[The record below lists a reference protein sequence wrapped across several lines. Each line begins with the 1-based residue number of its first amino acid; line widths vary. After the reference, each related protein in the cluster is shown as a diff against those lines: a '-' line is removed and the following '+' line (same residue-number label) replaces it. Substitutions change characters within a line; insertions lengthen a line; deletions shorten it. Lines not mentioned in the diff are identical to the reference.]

1 MSCERNDRS
10 VRMTTAPAAVRAE
23 SLRFSSS
30 TSIRYS
36 CPTQDLCTRP
46 IRTSIF
52 EIWTCDQDAPDDSKK
67 NGRPTDGTNGWS
79 LPKSAE
85 TLSSSETIDD
95 RRSTIDDRERR
106 TTRLGRGSPASSGWA
121 TNYLP
126 AGRRLFY
133 YEYIRCY
140 SLYIVS
146 FFCI

>member
-10 VRMTTAPAAVRAE
+10 VRVTTAPTAVRAE

-52 EIWTCDQDAPDDSKK
+52 EIWTCDQDAPDYSKK

-95 RRSTIDDRERR
+95 RRSTIASGGRRDWAADRRHR
-106 TTRLGRGSPASSGWA
+106 V
-121 TNYLP
+121 
-126 AGRRLFY
+126 AGRPTIFRPGDDSSTTSTY
-133 YEYIRCY
+133 GVIRC
-140 SLYIVS
+140 I
-146 FFCI
+146 